1 MKTAYKIRDF
11 VTACMGPVSCG
22 LSSLL
27 LIVMLLPGNAV
38 IAQSAKHALSGKVT
52 TGSDNSP
59 LPGASVRIK
68 GSNAGAI
75 TDGNGNF
82 NLQVNDKDSLEVTL
96 VGFTRQVIAVKGLS
110 TLNIQLSES
119 ATGLEEIV
127 VVGYGTEKKKLVT
140 GAIDHVNTQQL
151 EQNHALRID
160 QALQGQTPG
169 VQISANSAQPGE
181 SMKVRIRGT
190 STVGNA
196 DPLYIVDGVPTNDIS
211 YLNASDIS
219 AIDVLKDAAS
229 AAIYGSRAANGVVL
243 VTTRKGRSGNMKM
256 GYDMYYGVQN
266 PSHKVSVL
274 NAHDYGVIMNEMAI
288 NSGSAAYFSVSELAQ
303 LGKGTDW
310 QEAMYNK
317 RAPTQNHT
325 LSLSGGNDRSVF
337 SSSLSYTAQD
347 GVIGFEDQSKFDRI
361 TFRINTEHKMYK
373 DIIIFGENLTYAMSK
388 KRGVGVGNIYGNA
401 IRAAFNVSPLF
412 PVYDENG
419 NFGKSTFNVDEAN
432 PVAAMFYQNQNKS
445 NTDRIFGD
453 AYLQVSPIK
462 GLTLRSDFGVDLQYT
477 NTRSYTP
484 VYELSTNS
492 VNEHSRATEGR
503 YRTLNWNWDNT
514 ISYQREFGQHNVSV
528 LAGTNSNL
536 TEASSLY
543 GYKQDLIKEGL
554 DNAVIDNGTTDST
567 QRIFGTDS
575 SAALVSY
582 FGRINYSYADKYM
595 FTAVVRS
602 DASSRFGANNRR
614 GTFTSFSAGWVL
626 TNESFIDLD
635 WLNFLK
641 LRAGW
646 GQNGNLPVP
655 YYQYLSTISTQYLG
669 YYFGSGDQ
677 PLIGAAPIKIS
688 NPDLKWETSEQAN
701 IGFDAQLYKDFSL
714 TVDVYRKT
722 TKDWLV
728 PVNIPAVSGA
738 ATTYIN
744 GGNVRNQGVEISL
757 GYNHTFK
764 DLTVGLNANMGMN
777 KNEVT
782 AIPNK
787 EGIINGLTAVTYPS
801 MPEFYR
807 AQVGFPMGYFYG
819 YTTDGIFQNANEVA
833 SYVSKEGNILQPN
846 AQPGDVRFKDMNGDG
861 VIDSK
866 DQGEIGNPYPKFTYG
881 FNVNLGYKGFDFT
894 VALYGS
900 HGNKVWDGTHDFS
913 RPTSNYST
921 EILGRWTGEGTSNRI
936 PRVTDNSELNQNW
949 IRSSDLYVHNASF
962 LRVKSVN
969 LGYDFKRLLG
979 NIPLQQLRL
988 YVSATNLFTFTSYKG
1003 VDPEVGYGPAG
1014 WASGVDLGTYPQPKT
1029 VLVGLNVKF

>member
-1 MKTAYKIRDF
+1 MKPAYKIRDF
-11 VTACMGPVSCG
+11 VTACMIPVSCG

-27 LIVMLLPGNAV
+27 LTAMLLPANV
-38 IAQSAKHALSGKVT
+38 VVAQSAKHALSGKVT
-52 TGSDNSP
+52 TGKDNSP

-68 GSNAGAI
+68 GTNSGAI
-75 TDGNGNF
+75 TDGTGSF
-82 NLQVNDKDSLEVTL
+82 NLQVSDSDSLEVTL
-96 VGFTRQVIAVKGLS
+96 VGYARQVIAVKGR
-110 TLNIQLSES
+110 TTMNITLSEG
-119 ATGLEEIV
+119 ATGLDEIV

-243 VTTRKGRSGNMKM
+243 VTTKKGRAGNMRI

-266 PSHKVSVL
+266 PSHKVALL

-288 NSGSAAYFSVSELAQ
+288 NSGNPAYFTVDELNK

-317 RAPTQNHT
+317 RAPMQNHT

-347 GVIGFEDQSKFDRI
+347 GIIGFKDQSKYDRI
-361 TFRINTEHKMYK
+361 SFRINTEHKMYK
-373 DIIIFGENLTYAMSK
+373 DIIVFGQNLTYAQSN
-388 KRGVGVGNIYGNA
+388 KRGVAVGNIYTNTMRGV
-401 IRAAFNVSPLF
+401 FNVSPLF

-419 NFGKSTFNVDEAN
+419 DFARSTFNPEEVN
-432 PVAAMFYQNQNKS
+432 PVAAMYYQNQNK
-445 NTDRIFGD
+445 NKTDRIFGD

-462 GLTLRSDFGVDLQYT
+462 GLTLRSDFGVDLQYS
-477 NTRSYTP
+477 NSRSYLP
-484 VYELSTNS
+484 VYELSTNTT
-492 VNEHSRATEGR
+492 NEHSRATEGR
-503 YRTLNWNWDNT
+503 YRTVNWNWDNT
-514 ISYQREFGQHNVSV
+514 INYQREFGKHNIGV
-528 LAGTNSNL
+528 LLGMNSNL

-582 FGRINYSYADKYM
+582 FGRLSYAYADKYM
-595 FTAVVRS
+595 FTAVLRS

-614 GTFTSFSAGWVL
+614 GYFPSFSAGWVL
-626 TNESFIDLD
+626 TNEPFVDLN
-635 WLNFLK
+635 WLDFLK
-641 LRAGW
+641 IRAGW

-655 YYQYLSTISTQYLG
+655 YYQYLSTISSQYLG

-677 PLIGAAPIKIS
+677 PLIGSAPIKIS

-701 IGFDAQLYKDFSL
+701 IGFDAHLFKDFSL

-744 GGNVRNQGVEISL
+744 GGNVQNQGVEISL
-757 GYNHTFK
+757 GYNHTFHE
-764 DLTVGLNANMGMN
+764 LSFGANANLGLNR
-777 KNEVT
+777 NEIT

-787 EGIINGLTAVTYPS
+787 EGIINGQTGVTFAS

-807 AQVGFPMGYFYG
+807 AQVGHPMGYFYG
-819 YTTDGIFQNANEVA
+819 YTTAGIFQNTQEVT
-833 SYVSKEGNILQPN
+833 SYVSKNGTMLQPN
-846 AQPGDVRFKDMNGDG
+846 AQPGDVRFKDRNGDG

-866 DQGEIGNPYPKFTYG
+866 DQGQIGNPYPKFTYG
-881 FNVNLGYKGFDFT
+881 LNLNLGYKGFDFA

-900 HGNKVWDGTHDFS
+900 YGNQIWDGTHDYS
-913 RPTSNYST
+913 RPTSNYTT
-921 EILGRWTGEGTSNRI
+921 EILGRWTGEGTSNKL
-936 PRVTDNSELNQNW
+936 PRVTDNAELNQNW
-949 IRSSDLYVHNASF
+949 IRSSDLYIHNASF
-962 LRVKSVN
+962 LRVKSLN

-979 NIPLQQLRL
+979 QIPLQQLRL

-1003 VDPEVGYGPAG
+1003 VDPEVGYGPTG
-1014 WASGVDLGTYPQPKT
+1014 WASGIDLGTYPQPKT
-1029 VLVGLNVKF
+1029 VMVGLNVKF